1 MPTGYDFCGWASKN
15 DLLCSDGRTIRR
27 GAFASDDGKKVPMV
41 YQHQHTSID
50 NVLGHAI
57 LENRNE
63 GMYAYCYL
71 NESDTGKMAKE
82 LVRHGD
88 ICAMS
93 IYANKL
99 KQIGNDV
106 VHGEIKEVS
115 LVLAAANPGA
125 AIESVV
131 LEHSDGSTEEEAII
145 YSGEDTQYKIMSHAE
160 TMPVETS
167 TQTSS
172 DKTVNDVLNGMS
184 EAKKNVLYYML
195 AKVSET
201 DEEAEDD
208 DVIEDSDIRHADV
221 SGGRTIQDIFDTF
234 TSDEKKVAF
243 FLIGKAIEES
253 GSMAQSDIPN
263 IDDESE
269 ENDTMKH
276 NVFENNQIENDE
288 TVLSHAEIEEIF
300 RDAKQYGTLKNSALA
315 HGVENIA
322 HSNLVPVQT
331 YGVANIEYLFPDAK
345 TVTPTPE
352 LVKRNDDWVSKVM
365 RSVHRTP
372 FSRIKSTAA
381 NLTEDEARA
390 KGYIKGKLKKEEVF
404 SLLKRTTE
412 PTTIYKKQRLD
423 RDDVVDITDFDV
435 VAWIK
440 SEMRMMLNEEIAR
453 AILIGDGRL
462 TSSDDKI
469 PEDHIR
475 PVAFDS
481 ELYTVPIEVTV
492 AAEATDND
500 KAKAIIRSIIKGR
513 KEYKGSGNPV
523 MYTTEDILTDMLL
536 MEDKMGRI
544 IYDSVTKLATAL
556 RVSEIVTVPVMEG
569 LKDSEGNAVIAVI
582 VNLADYNVGAD
593 RGGEVNMFDD
603 FDIDFNAMKYLIET
617 RCSGALTKPYSAM
630 VVKTK
635 VNGTV

>member
-57 LENRNE
+57 LENRDE

-145 YSGEDTQYKIMSHAE
+145 YSGEDTQYKILSHAE
-160 TMPVETS
+160 TP

-172 DKTVNDVLNGMS
+172 DKTVNDILNGMS

-234 TSDEKKVAF
+234 TPDEKKVAF

-253 GSMAQSDIPN
+253 GSMEQSDIPN

-269 ENDTMKH
+269 ENETMKH
-276 NVFENNQIENDE
+276 NVFENNQVDNDE
-288 TVLSHAEIEEIF
+288 TVLSHAEIDEIF
-300 RDAKQYGTLKNSALA
+300 RDTKQYGTLKNSALA
-315 HGVENIA
+315 HGV
-322 HSNLVPVQT
+322 T
-331 YGVANIEYLFPDAK
+331 NIEYLFPDAK

-352 LVKRNDDWVSKVM
+352 LIKRNDDWVSKVM
-365 RSVHRTP
+365 GSVHRTP
-372 FSRIKSTAA
+372 FSRIKSSAA
-381 NLTEDEARA
+381 NLTEDDARA
-390 KGYIKGKLKKEEVF
+390 KGYMKGKLKKDEVF

-412 PTTIYKKQRLD
+412 PTTIYKKQKLD

-492 AAEATDND
+492 AAQATDDD

-523 MYTTEDILTDMLL
+523 MYTTEDTLTDMLL
-536 MEDKMGRI
+536 MEDKMGRVV
-544 IYDSVTKLATAL
+544 YDSVTKLATAL

-603 FDIDFNAMKYLIET
+603 FDIDYNAMKYLIET
-617 RCSGALTKPYSAM
+617 RCSGALTKPYSALA
-630 VVKTK
+630 VKLKTA
-635 VNGTV
+635 GA

>member
-57 LENRNE
+57 LENRDE

-145 YSGEDTQYKIMSHAE
+145 YSGEDTQYKILSHTE
-160 TMPVETS
+160 TP

-172 DKTVNDVLNGMS
+172 DKTVNDILNGMS

-234 TSDEKKVAF
+234 TPDEKKVAF

-253 GSMAQSDIPN
+253 GSMEQSDIPN

-269 ENDTMKH
+269 ENETMKH
-276 NVFENNQIENDE
+276 NVFENNQVDNDE
-288 TVLSHAEIEEIF
+288 TVLSHAEIDEIF
-300 RDAKQYGTLKNSALA
+300 RDTKQYGTLKNSALA
-315 HGVENIA
+315 HGV
-322 HSNLVPVQT
+322 T
-331 YGVANIEYLFPDAK
+331 NIEYLFPDAK

-352 LVKRNDDWVSKVM
+352 LIKRNDDWVSKVM
-365 RSVHRTP
+365 GSVHRTP

-381 NLTEDEARA
+381 NLTEDDARA
-390 KGYIKGKLKKEEVF
+390 KGYMKGKLKKDEVF

-412 PTTIYKKQRLD
+412 PTTIYKKQKLD

-492 AAEATDND
+492 AAQATDDD

-523 MYTTEDILTDMLL
+523 MYTTEDVLTDMLL
-536 MEDKMGRI
+536 MEDKMGRVV
-544 IYDSVTKLATAL
+544 YDSVTKLATAL

-569 LKDSEGNAVIAVI
+569 LKDSENNAVIAVI

-603 FDIDFNAMKYLIET
+603 FDIDYNAMKYLIET
-617 RCSGALTKPYSAM
+617 RCSGALTKPYSALA
-630 VVKTK
+630 VKLKTA
-635 VNGTV
+635 GA

>member
-27 GAFASDDGKKVPMV
+27 GAFAGDDGKKVPMV
-41 YQHQHTSID
+41 YQHQHTSIN

-57 LENRNE
+57 LENRDE
-63 GMYAYCYL
+63 GVYAYCYL
-71 NESDTGKMAKE
+71 NQNDNGKMAKE
-82 LVRHGD
+82 LIRHGD

-106 VHGEIKEVS
+106 IHGEIKEVS

-145 YSGEDTQYKIMSHAE
+145 YSGEDTQYEILSHAD
-160 TMPVETS
+160 TS

-172 DKTVNDVLNGMS
+172 DKTVNDILNGMS

-234 TSDEKKVAF
+234 TPDEKKVAF

-253 GSMAQSDIPN
+253 GSMEQSDIPN

-276 NVFENNQIENDE
+276 NVFENNLINNDE

-300 RDAKQYGTLKNSALA
+300 RDTKQYGTLKNSALA
-315 HGVENIA
+315 HGI
-322 HSNLVPVQT
+322 T
-331 YGVANIEYLFPDAK
+331 NIEYLFPDAK
-345 TVTPTPE
+345 TVTTTPE
-352 LVKRNDDWVSKVM
+352 LIKRNDDWVSKVM
-365 RSVHRTP
+365 GAVHHTP

-390 KGYIKGKLKKEEVF
+390 KGYMKGKLKKEEVF

-412 PTTIYKKQRLD
+412 PTTIYKKQKLD
-423 RDDVVDITDFDV
+423 RDDVIDITDFDV

-462 TSSDDKI
+462 ASSDDKI

-481 ELYTVPIEVTV
+481 ELYTVQIKISPKTGLTEDEQTK
-492 AAEATDND
+492 E
-500 KAKAIIRSIIKGR
+500 IIRNIIMGR
-513 KEYKGSGNPV
+513 VDYKGSGNPV
-523 MYTTEDILTDMLL
+523 MYTTEEVLTRMLL
-536 MEDKMGRI
+536 MEDKMGRVV
-544 IYDSVTKLATAL
+544 YDSVTKLATAL
-556 RVSEIVTVPVMEG
+556 RVSEIVTVPVMEN
-569 LKDSEGNAVIAVI
+569 LKDSENNSVIAVI

-593 RGGEVNMFDD
+593 RGGEINMFDD
-603 FDIDFNAMKYLIET
+603 FDIDYNAMKYLIET
-617 RCSGALTKPYSAM
+617 RCSGALTKPYSAL
-630 VVKTK
+630 VVKLMAA
-635 VNGTV
+635 GA

>member
-57 LENRNE
+57 LENRDE

-145 YSGEDTQYKIMSHAE
+145 YSGEDTQYKILSHAE
-160 TMPVETS
+160 SS

-172 DKTVNDVLNGMS
+172 DKTVNDILNNMS

-243 FLIGKAIEES
+243 FLIGQAIKES
-253 GSMAQSDIPN
+253 GSMEQSDIPN

-276 NVFENNQIENDE
+276 NVFENNQINNDE

-300 RDAKQYGTLKNSALA
+300 RDTKQYGTLKNSALA
-315 HGVENIA
+315 HGVT
-322 HSNLVPVQT
+322 S
-331 YGVANIEYLFPDAK
+331 IEYLFPDAT

-352 LVKRNDDWVSKVM
+352 LIKRNDDWVSKVM
-365 RSVHRTP
+365 GAVHRTP

-412 PTTIYKKQRLD
+412 PTTIYKKQKLD
-423 RDDVVDITDFDV
+423 RDDVIDITDFDV

-481 ELYTVPIEVTV
+481 ELYTVPVEVTV
-492 AAEATDND
+492 ATGATDDD

-523 MYTTEDILTDMLL
+523 MYTTEDTLTDMLL
-536 MEDKMGRI
+536 MEDKMGRVV
-544 IYDSVTKLATAL
+544 YDSVTKLATAL

-569 LKDSEGNAVIAVI
+569 LKDSQGNAVIAVI

-603 FDIDFNAMKYLIET
+603 FDIDYNAMKYLIET
-617 RCSGALTKPYSAM
+617 RCSGALTKPYSALA
-630 VVKTK
+630 VKLKTA
-635 VNGTV
+635 GA

>member
-57 LENRNE
+57 LENRDE

-145 YSGEDTQYKIMSHAE
+145 YSGEDTQYKILSHAE
-160 TMPVETS
+160 TP

-172 DKTVNDVLNGMS
+172 DKTVNDILNGMS

-243 FLIGKAIEES
+243 FLIGQAIKES
-253 GSMAQSDIPN
+253 GSMEQSDIPN

-276 NVFENNQIENDE
+276 NVFENNQVDNDE

-300 RDAKQYGTLKNSALA
+300 RDTKQYGTLKNSALA
-315 HGVENIA
+315 HGVENI
-322 HSNLVPVQT
+322 
-331 YGVANIEYLFPDAK
+331 EYLFPDAK

-352 LVKRNDDWVSKVM
+352 LIKRNDDWVSKVM
-365 RSVHRTP
+365 GAVHRTP

-412 PTTIYKKQRLD
+412 PTTIYKKQKLD
-423 RDDVVDITDFDV
+423 RDDVIDITDFDV

-481 ELYTVPIEVTV
+481 ELYTVPVEVTV
-492 AAEATDND
+492 ATGATDDD

-523 MYTTEDILTDMLL
+523 MYTTEDTLTDMLL
-536 MEDKMGRI
+536 MEDKMGRVV
-544 IYDSVTKLATAL
+544 YDSVTKLATAL

-569 LKDSEGNAVIAVI
+569 LKDSDDNAVIAVI

-603 FDIDFNAMKYLIET
+603 FDIDYNAMKYLIET
-617 RCSGALTKPYSAM
+617 RCSGALTKPYSALA
-630 VVKTK
+630 VKLKTSA
-635 VNGTV
+635 GA

>member
-57 LENRNE
+57 LENRDE

-145 YSGEDTQYKIMSHAE
+145 YSGEDTQYKILSHAE
-160 TMPVETS
+160 SS

-172 DKTVNDVLNGMS
+172 DKTVNDILNNMS

-243 FLIGKAIEES
+243 FLIGQAIKES
-253 GSMAQSDIPN
+253 GSMEQSDIPN

-276 NVFENNQIENDE
+276 NVFENNQINNDE

-300 RDAKQYGTLKNSALA
+300 RDTKQYGTLKNSALA
-315 HGVENIA
+315 HGI
-322 HSNLVPVQT
+322 T
-331 YGVANIEYLFPDAK
+331 NIEYLFPDAK

-352 LVKRNDDWVSKVM
+352 LIKRNDDWVSKVM
-365 RSVHRTP
+365 GSVHRTP

-381 NLTEDEARA
+381 NLTEEDARA
-390 KGYIKGKLKKEEVF
+390 KGYMKGNLKKDEVF

-412 PTTIYKKQRLD
+412 PTTIYKKQKLD

-481 ELYTVPIEVTV
+481 ALYTVPVEVTV
-492 AAEATDND
+492 ATGATDDD

-523 MYTTEDILTDMLL
+523 MYTTEDVLTDMLL
-536 MEDKMGRI
+536 MEDKMGRVV
-544 IYDSVTKLATAL
+544 YDSVTKLATAL

-569 LKDSEGNAVIAVI
+569 LKDAEGNAVIAVI

-603 FDIDFNAMKYLIET
+603 FDIDYNAMKYLIET
-617 RCSGALTKPYSAM
+617 RCSGALTKPYSALA
-630 VVKTK
+630 VKLKTA
-635 VNGTV
+635 GA

>member
-57 LENRNE
+57 LENRYE

-71 NESDTGKMAKE
+71 NENDTGKMAKE

-145 YSGEDTQYKIMSHAE
+145 YSGEDTQYKILSHTE
-160 TMPVETS
+160 SS

-172 DKTVNDVLNGMS
+172 DKTVNDILNNMS

-243 FLIGKAIEES
+243 YLIGKAIEES

-269 ENDTMKH
+269 ENETMKH
-276 NVFENNQIENDE
+276 NVFENNQVDNDE

-300 RDAKQYGTLKNSALA
+300 RDTKQYGTLKNSALA
-315 HGVENIA
+315 HGV
-322 HSNLVPVQT
+322 T
-331 YGVANIEYLFPDAK
+331 NIEYLFPDAK

-352 LVKRNDDWVSKVM
+352 LIKRNDDWVSKVM
-365 RSVHRTP
+365 GSVHRTP

-381 NLTEDEARA
+381 NLTEDDARA
-390 KGYIKGKLKKEEVF
+390 KGYMKGKLKKDEVF

-412 PTTIYKKQRLD
+412 PTTIYKKQKLD

-492 AAEATDND
+492 AAQATDDD

-523 MYTTEDILTDMLL
+523 MYTTEDVLTDMLL
-536 MEDKMGRI
+536 MEDKMGRVV
-544 IYDSVTKLATAL
+544 YDSVTKLATAL

-569 LKDSEGNAVIAVI
+569 LKDSENNAVIAVI

-603 FDIDFNAMKYLIET
+603 FDIDYNAMKYLIET
-617 RCSGALTKPYSAM
+617 RCSGALTKPYSALA
-630 VVKTK
+630 VKLKTA
-635 VNGTV
+635 GA

>member
-57 LENRNE
+57 LENRDE

-145 YSGEDTQYKIMSHAE
+145 YSGEDTQYKILSHAE
-160 TMPVETS
+160 SS

-172 DKTVNDVLNGMS
+172 DKTVNDILNNMS

-243 FLIGKAIEES
+243 FLIGQAIKES
-253 GSMAQSDIPN
+253 GSMEQSDIPN

-276 NVFENNQIENDE
+276 NVFENNQINNDE

-300 RDAKQYGTLKNSALA
+300 RDTKQYGTLKNSALA
-315 HGVENIA
+315 HGI
-322 HSNLVPVQT
+322 T
-331 YGVANIEYLFPDAK
+331 NIEYLFPDAK

-352 LVKRNDDWVSKVM
+352 LIKRNDDWVSKVM
-365 RSVHRTP
+365 GAVHRTP
-372 FSRIKSTAA
+372 FSRIKSNAA
-381 NLTEDEARA
+381 NLTEEDARA
-390 KGYIKGKLKKEEVF
+390 KGYMKGKLKKDEVF

-412 PTTIYKKQRLD
+412 PTTIYKKQKLD

-492 AAEATDND
+492 AAQATDDD

-523 MYTTEDILTDMLL
+523 MYTTEDVLTDMLL
-536 MEDKMGRI
+536 MEDKMGRVV
-544 IYDSVTKLATAL
+544 YDSVTKLATAL

-603 FDIDFNAMKYLIET
+603 FDIDYNAMKYLIET
-617 RCSGALTKPYSAM
+617 RCSGALTKPYSALA
-630 VVKTK
+630 VKLKTA
-635 VNGTV
+635 GA

>member
-1 MPTGYDFCGWASKN
+1 MSGLYLDELPVVEKEGYDFCGWASKN

-57 LENRNE
+57 LENRDE

-145 YSGEDTQYKIMSHAE
+145 YSGEDTQYKILSHAE
-160 TMPVETS
+160 SS

-172 DKTVNDVLNGMS
+172 DKTVNDILNNMS

-243 FLIGKAIEES
+243 FLIGQAIKES
-253 GSMAQSDIPN
+253 GSMEQSDIPN

-276 NVFENNQIENDE
+276 NVFENNQINNDE

-300 RDAKQYGTLKNSALA
+300 RDTKQYGTLKNSALA
-315 HGVENIA
+315 HGI
-322 HSNLVPVQT
+322 T
-331 YGVANIEYLFPDAK
+331 NIEYLFPDAK

-352 LVKRNDDWVSKVM
+352 LIKRNDDWVSKVM
-365 RSVHRTP
+365 GSVHRTP
-372 FSRIKSTAA
+372 FSRIKSSAA
-381 NLTEDEARA
+381 NLTEDDARA
-390 KGYIKGKLKKEEVF
+390 KGYMKGKLKKDEVF

-412 PTTIYKKQRLD
+412 PTTIYKKQKLD
-423 RDDVVDITDFDV
+423 RDDVIDITDFDV

-481 ELYTVPIEVTV
+481 ELYTVPVEVTV
-492 AAEATDND
+492 ATGATDDD

-523 MYTTEDILTDMLL
+523 MYTTEDTLTDMLL
-536 MEDKMGRI
+536 MEDKMGRVV
-544 IYDSVTKLATAL
+544 YDSVTKLATAL

-603 FDIDFNAMKYLIET
+603 FDIDYNAMKYLIET
-617 RCSGALTKPYSAM
+617 RCSGALTKPYSALA
-630 VVKTK
+630 VKLKTA
-635 VNGTV
+635 GA

>member
-145 YSGEDTQYKIMSHAE
+145 YSGEDTQYKILSHAE
-160 TMPVETS
+160 SS

-172 DKTVNDVLNGMS
+172 DKTVNDILNNMS

-243 FLIGKAIEES
+243 FLIGQAIKES
-253 GSMAQSDIPN
+253 GSMEQSDIPN

-276 NVFENNQIENDE
+276 NVFENNLINNDE

-300 RDAKQYGTLKNSALA
+300 RDTKQYGTLKNSALA
-315 HGVENIA
+315 HGI
-322 HSNLVPVQT
+322 T
-331 YGVANIEYLFPDAK
+331 DIEYLFPDAK

-352 LVKRNDDWVSKVM
+352 LIKRNDDWVSKVM
-365 RSVHRTP
+365 GAVHRTP

-390 KGYIKGKLKKEEVF
+390 KGYIKGTLKKEEVF

-412 PTTIYKKQRLD
+412 PTTIYKKQKLD

-481 ELYTVPIEVTV
+481 ALYTVPIEVTV
-492 AAEATDND
+492 AAQATDDD

-523 MYTTEDILTDMLL
+523 MYTTEDTLTDMLL
-536 MEDKMGRI
+536 MEDKMGRVV
-544 IYDSVTKLATAL
+544 YDSVTKLATAL

-603 FDIDFNAMKYLIET
+603 FDIDYNAMKYLIET
-617 RCSGALTKPYSAM
+617 RCSGALTKPYSALA
-630 VVKTK
+630 VKLKTA
-635 VNGTV
+635 GA

>member
-57 LENRNE
+57 LENRDE

-145 YSGEDTQYKIMSHAE
+145 YSGEDTQYKILSHAE
-160 TMPVETS
+160 SS
-167 TQTSS
+167 TQTSL
-172 DKTVNDVLNGMS
+172 DKTVNDILNNMS

-243 FLIGKAIEES
+243 FLIGQAIKES
-253 GSMAQSDIPN
+253 GSMEQSDIPN

-276 NVFENNQIENDE
+276 NVFENNQINNDE

-300 RDAKQYGTLKNSALA
+300 RDTKQYGTLKNSALA
-315 HGVENIA
+315 HGI
-322 HSNLVPVQT
+322 T
-331 YGVANIEYLFPDAK
+331 NIEYLFPDAT

-352 LVKRNDDWVSKVM
+352 LIKRNDDWVSKVM
-365 RSVHRTP
+365 GAVHRTP

-412 PTTIYKKQRLD
+412 PTTIYKKQKLD

-492 AAEATDND
+492 AAQATDDD

-523 MYTTEDILTDMLL
+523 MYTTEDTLTDMLL
-536 MEDKMGRI
+536 MEDKMGRVV
-544 IYDSVTKLATAL
+544 YDSVTKLATAL

-569 LKDSEGNAVIAVI
+569 LKDSENNAVIAVI

-603 FDIDFNAMKYLIET
+603 FDIDYNAMKYLIET
-617 RCSGALTKPYSAM
+617 RCSGALTKPYSALA
-630 VVKTK
+630 VKLKTA
-635 VNGTV
+635 GA

>member
-57 LENRNE
+57 LENRDE

-172 DKTVNDVLNGMS
+172 DKTVNDILNGMS

-300 RDAKQYGTLKNSALA
+300 RDTKQYGTLKNSALA
-315 HGVENIA
+315 HGV
-322 HSNLVPVQT
+322 T
-331 YGVANIEYLFPDAK
+331 NIEYLFPDAK

-352 LVKRNDDWVSKVM
+352 LIKRNDDWVSKVM
-365 RSVHRTP
+365 GSVHRTP

-381 NLTEDEARA
+381 NLTEDDARA
-390 KGYIKGKLKKEEVF
+390 KGYIKGKLKKDEVF

-412 PTTIYKKQRLD
+412 PTTIYKKQKLD

-475 PVAFDS
+475 PIAFDS
-481 ELYTVPIEVTV
+481 ELYTVPIEVTFDGNP
-492 AAEATDND
+492 TND
-500 KAKAIIRSIIKGR
+500 EKTKEIIRSIIKGR

-523 MYTTEDILTDMLL
+523 MYTTEDVLTNMLL
-536 MEDKMGRI
+536 MEDKMGRV
-544 IYDSVTKLATAL
+544 IYDSVDKLATAL

-569 LKDSEGNAVIAVI
+569 LKDSKGNDILAVI

-593 RGGEVNMFDD
+593 RGGEINMFDD
-603 FDIDFNAMKYLIET
+603 FDIDYNAMKYLIET
-617 RCSGALTKPYSAM
+617 RCSGALTKPYSAL
-630 VVKTK
+630 VVKVK
-635 VNGTV
+635 GLVSGGPS

>member
-27 GAFASDDGKKVPMV
+27 GAFAGDDGKKVPMV
-41 YQHQHTSID
+41 YQHQHTSIN

-57 LENRNE
+57 LENRDE
-63 GMYAYCYL
+63 GVYAYCYL
-71 NESDTGKMAKE
+71 NQNDNGKMAKE
-82 LVRHGD
+82 LIRHGD

-106 VHGEIKEVS
+106 IHGEIKEVS

-145 YSGEDTQYKIMSHAE
+145 YSGEDTQYEILSHAD
-160 TMPVETS
+160 TP
-167 TQTSS
+167 TQTST
-172 DKTVNDVLNGMS
+172 DKTVNDILNGMS

-201 DEEAEDD
+201 DEEAENDD
-208 DVIEDSDIRHADV
+208 TIEDSDIRHADV

-234 TSDEKKVAF
+234 TPDEKKVAF

-253 GSMAQSDIPN
+253 GSMEQSDIPN

-269 ENDTMKH
+269 ENETMKH
-276 NVFENNQIENDE
+276 NVFENNQVDNDE
-288 TVLSHAEIEEIF
+288 TVLSHAEIDEIF
-300 RDAKQYGTLKNSALA
+300 RDTKQYGTLKNSALA
-315 HGVENIA
+315 HGV
-322 HSNLVPVQT
+322 T
-331 YGVANIEYLFPDAK
+331 NIEYLFPDAK
-345 TVTPTPE
+345 TVTTTPE
-352 LVKRNDDWVSKVM
+352 LIKRNDDWVSKVM
-365 RSVHRTP
+365 GSVHRTP

-381 NLTEDEARA
+381 NLTEEDARA
-390 KGYIKGKLKKEEVF
+390 KGYMKGKLKKDEVF

-412 PTTIYKKQRLD
+412 PTTIYKKQKLD

-481 ELYTVPIEVTV
+481 ELYTVPVEVTLNADV
-492 AAEATDND
+492 TDDD

-523 MYTTEDILTDMLL
+523 MYTTEDVLTDMLL
-536 MEDKMGRI
+536 MEDKMGRVV
-544 IYDSVTKLATAL
+544 YDSVTKLATAL

-569 LKDSEGNAVIAVI
+569 LKDSENNAVIAVI
-582 VNLADYNVGAD
+582 VNLDDYNVGAD

-603 FDIDFNAMKYLIET
+603 FDIDYNAMKYLIET
-617 RCSGALTKPYSAM
+617 RCSGALTKPYSAL

-635 VNGTV
+635 VAPGNV

>member
-57 LENRNE
+57 LENRDE

-145 YSGEDTQYKIMSHAE
+145 YSGEDTQYKILSHAE
-160 TMPVETS
+160 SS

-172 DKTVNDVLNGMS
+172 DKTVNDILNNMS

-243 FLIGKAIEES
+243 YLIGKAIEES

-300 RDAKQYGTLKNSALA
+300 RDTKQYGTLKNSALA
-315 HGVENIA
+315 HGI
-322 HSNLVPVQT
+322 T
-331 YGVANIEYLFPDAK
+331 NIEYLFPDAK

-352 LVKRNDDWVSKVM
+352 LIKRNDDWVSKVM
-365 RSVHRTP
+365 GSVHRTP

-381 NLTEDEARA
+381 NLTEEDARA
-390 KGYIKGKLKKEEVF
+390 KGYMKGKLKKDEVF

-412 PTTIYKKQRLD
+412 PTTIYKKQKLD

-492 AAEATDND
+492 AAQATDDD

-523 MYTTEDILTDMLL
+523 MYTTEDVLTDMLL
-536 MEDKMGRI
+536 MEDKMGRVV
-544 IYDSVTKLATAL
+544 YDSVTKLATAL

-569 LKDSEGNAVIAVI
+569 LKDSENNAVIAVI

-603 FDIDFNAMKYLIET
+603 FDIDYNAMKYLIET
-617 RCSGALTKPYSAM
+617 RCSGALTKPYSALA
-630 VVKTK
+630 VKLKTA
-635 VNGTV
+635 GA

>member
-27 GAFASDDGKKVPMV
+27 GAFAGDDGKKVPMV
-41 YQHQHTSID
+41 YQHQHTSIN

-57 LENRNE
+57 LENRDE
-63 GMYAYCYL
+63 GVYAYCYL
-71 NESDTGKMAKE
+71 NQNDNGKMAKE
-82 LVRHGD
+82 LIRHGD

-106 VHGEIKEVS
+106 IHGEIKEVS

-145 YSGEDTQYKIMSHAE
+145 YSGEDTQYEILSHAD
-160 TMPVETS
+160 TS
-167 TQTSS
+167 TQTST
-172 DKTVNDVLNGMS
+172 DKTVNDILNGMS

-201 DEEAEDD
+201 DEEAENDD
-208 DVIEDSDIRHADV
+208 TIEDSDIRHADV

-234 TSDEKKVAF
+234 TPDEKKVAF

-253 GSMAQSDIPN
+253 GSMEQSDIPN

-269 ENDTMKH
+269 ENEIMKH
-276 NVFENNQIENDE
+276 NVFENNQVDNDE

-300 RDAKQYGTLKNSALA
+300 RDTKQYGTLKNSALA
-315 HGVENIA
+315 HGI
-322 HSNLVPVQT
+322 T
-331 YGVANIEYLFPDAK
+331 NIEYLFPDAQ
-345 TVTPTPE
+345 TVTTTPE
-352 LVKRNDDWVSKVM
+352 LIKRNDDWVSKVM
-365 RSVHRTP
+365 GAVHHTP

-390 KGYIKGKLKKEEVF
+390 KGYMKGKLKKEEVF

-412 PTTIYKKQRLD
+412 PTTIYKKQKLD
-423 RDDVVDITDFDV
+423 RDDVIDITDFDV

-481 ELYTVPIEVTV
+481 ELYTVPIKVTF
-492 AAEATDND
+492 AENMTDD
-500 KAKAIIRSIIKGR
+500 DMAKEIIRSIIRGR

-523 MYTTEDILTDMLL
+523 MYTTEDTLTNMLL
-536 MEDKMGRI
+536 MEDKMGRVV
-544 IYDSVTKLATAL
+544 YDSVTKLATAL

-569 LKDSEGNAVIAVI
+569 LKDSEDNTILAVI

-603 FDIDFNAMKYLIET
+603 FDIDYNAMKYLIET
-617 RCSGALTKPYSAM
+617 RCSGALTKPYSAL
-630 VVKTK
+630 VVKRMAA
-635 VNGTV
+635 GR

>member
-27 GAFASDDGKKVPMV
+27 GAFANDDGKKVPMV

-145 YSGEDTQYKIMSHAE
+145 YSGEDTQYKILSHAE
-160 TMPVETS
+160 SS

-172 DKTVNDVLNGMS
+172 DKTVNDILNNMS

-243 FLIGKAIEES
+243 FLIGQAIKES
-253 GSMAQSDIPN
+253 GSMEQSDIPN

-276 NVFENNQIENDE
+276 NVFENNQINNDE

-300 RDAKQYGTLKNSALA
+300 RDTKQYGTLKNSALA
-315 HGVENIA
+315 HGI
-322 HSNLVPVQT
+322 T
-331 YGVANIEYLFPDAK
+331 NIEYLFPDAT

-352 LVKRNDDWVSKVM
+352 LIKRNDDWVSKVM
-365 RSVHRTP
+365 GAVHRTP

-381 NLTEDEARA
+381 NLTEDDARA
-390 KGYIKGKLKKEEVF
+390 KGYIKGNLKKDEVF

-412 PTTIYKKQRLD
+412 PTTIYKKQKLD

-492 AAEATDND
+492 AAQATDDD

-523 MYTTEDILTDMLL
+523 MYTTEDVLTDMLL
-536 MEDKMGRI
+536 MEDKMGRVV
-544 IYDSVTKLATAL
+544 YDSVTKLATAL

-603 FDIDFNAMKYLIET
+603 FDIDYNAMKYLIET
-617 RCSGALTKPYSAM
+617 RCSGALTKPYSALA
-630 VVKTK
+630 VKLKTA
-635 VNGTV
+635 GA

>member
-1 MPTGYDFCGWASKN
+1 MPTGYDFCGWATKN

-57 LENRNE
+57 LENRDE

-145 YSGEDTQYKIMSHAE
+145 YSGEDTQYKILSHAE
-160 TMPVETS
+160 TP

-172 DKTVNDVLNGMS
+172 DKTVNDILNGMS

-201 DEEAEDD
+201 DEEAENDD
-208 DVIEDSDIRHADV
+208 TIEDSDIRHADV

-234 TSDEKKVAF
+234 TPDEKKVAF

-253 GSMAQSDIPN
+253 GSMEQSDIPN

-269 ENDTMKH
+269 ENETMKH
-276 NVFENNQIENDE
+276 NVFENNQVDNDE

-300 RDAKQYGTLKNSALA
+300 RDTKQYGTLKNSALA
-315 HGVENIA
+315 HGV
-322 HSNLVPVQT
+322 T
-331 YGVANIEYLFPDAK
+331 NIEYLFPDAK
-345 TVTPTPE
+345 TVTTTPE
-352 LVKRNDDWVSKVM
+352 LIKRNDDWVSKVM
-365 RSVHRTP
+365 GSVHRTP

-412 PTTIYKKQRLD
+412 PTTIYKKQKLD

-481 ELYTVPIEVTV
+481 ELYTVPINVTLPV
-492 AAEATDND
+492 GATEDD
-500 KAKAIIRSIIKGR
+500 TAKEIIRSIIKGR

-523 MYTTEDILTDMLL
+523 MYTTEDLLTDMLL
-536 MEDKMGRI
+536 MEDKMGRVV
-544 IYDSVTKLATAL
+544 YDSVTKLATAL

-569 LKDSEGNAVIAVI
+569 LKDSEGYAVVAVI

-603 FDIDFNAMKYLIET
+603 FDIDYNAMKYLIET

-630 VVKTK
+630 VVKMDGHGNDP
-635 VNGTV
+635 V

>member
-27 GAFASDDGKKVPMV
+27 GAFAGDDGKKVPMV
-41 YQHQHTSID
+41 YQHQHTSIN

-57 LENRNE
+57 LENRDE

-71 NESDTGKMAKE
+71 NQNDNGKTAKE
-82 LVRHGD
+82 LIRHGD

-106 VHGEIKEVS
+106 IHGEIKEVS

-145 YSGEDTQYKIMSHAE
+145 YSGEDTQYEILSHAD
-160 TMPVETS
+160 TS
-167 TQTSS
+167 TQTST
-172 DKTVNDVLNGMS
+172 DKTVNEILNGMS

-201 DEEAEDD
+201 DEEAENDD
-208 DVIEDSDIRHADV
+208 TIEDSDIRHADV

-234 TSDEKKVAF
+234 TPDEKKVAF

-253 GSMAQSDIPN
+253 GSMEQSDIPN

-269 ENDTMKH
+269 ENEIMKH
-276 NVFENNQIENDE
+276 NVFENNQVDNDE

-300 RDAKQYGTLKNSALA
+300 RDTKQYGTLKNSALA
-315 HGVENIA
+315 HGI
-322 HSNLVPVQT
+322 T
-331 YGVANIEYLFPDAK
+331 NIEYLFPDAK

-352 LVKRNDDWVSKVM
+352 LIKRNDDWVSKVM
-365 RSVHRTP
+365 GSVHRTP

-390 KGYIKGKLKKEEVF
+390 KGYITGKLKKEEVF

-412 PTTIYKKQRLD
+412 PTTIYKKQKLD
-423 RDDVVDITDFDV
+423 RDDVIDITDFDV

-462 TSSDDKI
+462 SSSDDKI

-481 ELYTVPIEVTV
+481 ELYTVPIKVTPP
-492 AAEATDND
+492 AGATEDD
-500 KAKAIIRSIIKGR
+500 TAKAIIRSIIMGR
-513 KEYKGSGNPV
+513 KKYKGSGNPV
-523 MYTTEDILTDMLL
+523 MYTTEDVLTLMLL
-536 MEDKMGRI
+536 MEDKMGRVV
-544 IYDSVTKLATAL
+544 YDSVTKLATAL

-569 LKDSEGNAVIAVI
+569 LKDSEGNGVLAVI

-593 RGGEVNMFDD
+593 RGGEINMFDD
-603 FDIDFNAMKYLIET
+603 FDIDYNAMKYLIET

-630 VVKTK
+630 VVKMG
-635 VNGTV
+635 VNGSGS

>member
-57 LENRNE
+57 LENRDE

-145 YSGEDTQYKIMSHAE
+145 YSGEDTQYKILSHAE
-160 TMPVETS
+160 SS

-172 DKTVNDVLNGMS
+172 DKTVNDILNNMS

-243 FLIGKAIEES
+243 FLIGQAIKES
-253 GSMAQSDIPN
+253 GSMEQSDIPN

-276 NVFENNQIENDE
+276 NVFENNQINNDE

-300 RDAKQYGTLKNSALA
+300 RDTKQYGTLKNSALA
-315 HGVENIA
+315 HGVE
-322 HSNLVPVQT
+322 S
-331 YGVANIEYLFPDAK
+331 IEYLFPDAK

-352 LVKRNDDWVSKVM
+352 LIKRNDDWVSKVM
-365 RSVHRTP
+365 GAVHRTP

-412 PTTIYKKQRLD
+412 PTTIYKKQKLD
-423 RDDVVDITDFDV
+423 RDDVIDITDFDV

-462 TSSDDKI
+462 ISSDDKI

-481 ELYTVPIEVTV
+481 ELYTVPVEVTV
-492 AAEATDND
+492 ATGATDDD

-523 MYTTEDILTDMLL
+523 MYTTEDTLTDMLL
-536 MEDKMGRI
+536 MEDKMGRVV
-544 IYDSVTKLATAL
+544 YDSVTKLATAL

-603 FDIDFNAMKYLIET
+603 FDIDYNAMKYLIET
-617 RCSGALTKPYSAM
+617 RCSGALTKPYSALA
-630 VVKTK
+630 VKLKTA
-635 VNGTV
+635 GA

>member
-27 GAFASDDGKKVPMV
+27 GAFANDDGKKVPMV

-57 LENRNE
+57 LENRDE

-145 YSGEDTQYKIMSHAE
+145 YSGEDTQYKILSHAE
-160 TMPVETS
+160 SS

-172 DKTVNDVLNGMS
+172 DKTVNDILNGMS

-243 FLIGKAIEES
+243 FLIGQAIKDS
-253 GSMAQSDIPN
+253 GSMEQSDIPN

-269 ENDTMKH
+269 ENETMKH
-276 NVFENNQIENDE
+276 NVFENNQVDNDE

-315 HGVENIA
+315 HGI
-322 HSNLVPVQT
+322 T
-331 YGVANIEYLFPDAK
+331 NIEYLFPDAK

-352 LVKRNDDWVSKVM
+352 LIKRNDDWVSKVM
-365 RSVHRTP
+365 GAVHRTP

-381 NLTEDEARA
+381 NLTEEDARA
-390 KGYIKGKLKKEEVF
+390 KGYMKGKLKKDEVF

-412 PTTIYKKQRLD
+412 PTTIYKKQKLD

-492 AAEATDND
+492 AAQATDDD

-523 MYTTEDILTDMLL
+523 MYTTEDVLTDMLL
-536 MEDKMGRI
+536 MEDKMGRVV
-544 IYDSVTKLATAL
+544 YDSVTKLATAL

-569 LKDSEGNAVIAVI
+569 LKDSENNAVIAVI

-603 FDIDFNAMKYLIET
+603 FDIDYNAMKYLIET
-617 RCSGALTKPYSAM
+617 RCSGALTKPYSALA
-630 VVKTK
+630 VKLKTA
-635 VNGTV
+635 GA

>member
-57 LENRNE
+57 LENRDE

-160 TMPVETS
+160 TP

-172 DKTVNDVLNGMS
+172 DKTVNDILNGMS

-300 RDAKQYGTLKNSALA
+300 RDTKQYGTLKNSALA
-315 HGVENIA
+315 HGI
-322 HSNLVPVQT
+322 T
-331 YGVANIEYLFPDAK
+331 NIEYLFPDAK

-352 LVKRNDDWVSKVM
+352 LIKRNDDWVSKVM
-365 RSVHRTP
+365 GSVHRTP
-372 FSRIKSTAA
+372 FSRIKSSAA
-381 NLTEDEARA
+381 NLTEDDARA
-390 KGYIKGKLKKEEVF
+390 KGYMKGKLKKDEVF

-412 PTTIYKKQRLD
+412 PTTIYKKQKLD

-492 AAEATDND
+492 AAQATDDD

-523 MYTTEDILTDMLL
+523 MYTTEDVLTDMLL
-536 MEDKMGRI
+536 MEDKMGRVV
-544 IYDSVTKLATAL
+544 YDSVTKLATAL

-569 LKDSEGNAVIAVI
+569 LKDSENNAVIAVI

-603 FDIDFNAMKYLIET
+603 FDIDYNAMKYLIET
-617 RCSGALTKPYSAM
+617 RCSGALTKPYSALA
-630 VVKTK
+630 VKLKTA
-635 VNGTV
+635 GA

>member
-57 LENRNE
+57 LENRDE

-145 YSGEDTQYKIMSHAE
+145 YSGEDTQYKILSHAE
-160 TMPVETS
+160 SS

-172 DKTVNDVLNGMS
+172 DKTVNDILNNMS

-243 FLIGKAIEES
+243 FLIGQAIKES
-253 GSMAQSDIPN
+253 GSMEQSDIPN

-276 NVFENNQIENDE
+276 NVFENNQINNDE

-300 RDAKQYGTLKNSALA
+300 RDTKQYGTLKNSALA
-315 HGVENIA
+315 HGITNV
-322 HSNLVPVQT
+322 
-331 YGVANIEYLFPDAK
+331 EYLFPDAT

-352 LVKRNDDWVSKVM
+352 LIKRNDDWVSKVM
-365 RSVHRTP
+365 GAVHRTP

-412 PTTIYKKQRLD
+412 PTTIYKKQKLD

-481 ELYTVPIEVTV
+481 ELYTVPVEVTV
-492 AAEATDND
+492 AAQATDDD

-523 MYTTEDILTDMLL
+523 MYTTEDTLTDMLL
-536 MEDKMGRI
+536 MEDKMGRVV
-544 IYDSVTKLATAL
+544 YDSVTKLATAL

-603 FDIDFNAMKYLIET
+603 FDIDYNAMKYLIET
-617 RCSGALTKPYSAM
+617 RCSGALTKPYSALA
-630 VVKTK
+630 VKLKTA
-635 VNGTV
+635 GA

>member
-57 LENRNE
+57 LENRDE

-145 YSGEDTQYKIMSHAE
+145 YSGEDTQYKILSHAE
-160 TMPVETS
+160 SS

-172 DKTVNDVLNGMS
+172 DKTVNDILNNMS

-243 FLIGKAIEES
+243 FLIGQAIKES
-253 GSMAQSDIPN
+253 GSMEQSDIPN

-276 NVFENNQIENDE
+276 NVFENNQINNDE

-300 RDAKQYGTLKNSALA
+300 RDTKQYGTLKNSALA
-315 HGVENIA
+315 HGI
-322 HSNLVPVQT
+322 T
-331 YGVANIEYLFPDAK
+331 NIEYLFPDAK

-352 LVKRNDDWVSKVM
+352 LIKRNDDWVSKVM
-365 RSVHRTP
+365 GAVHRTP

-381 NLTEDEARA
+381 NLTEEDARA
-390 KGYIKGKLKKEEVF
+390 KGYMKGKLKKDEVF

-412 PTTIYKKQRLD
+412 PTTIYKKQKLD

-492 AAEATDND
+492 AAQATDDD

-523 MYTTEDILTDMLL
+523 MYTTEDTLTDMLL
-536 MEDKMGRI
+536 MEDKMGRVV
-544 IYDSVTKLATAL
+544 YDSVTKLATAL

-569 LKDSEGNAVIAVI
+569 LKDSQGNAVIAVI

-603 FDIDFNAMKYLIET
+603 FDIDYNAMKYLIET
-617 RCSGALTKPYSAM
+617 RCSGALTKPYSALA
-630 VVKTK
+630 VKLKTA
-635 VNGTV
+635 GA

>member
-57 LENRNE
+57 LENRDE

-160 TMPVETS
+160 TP

-172 DKTVNDVLNGMS
+172 DKTVNDILNGMS

-243 FLIGKAIEES
+243 FLIGQAIKES
-253 GSMAQSDIPN
+253 GSMEQSDIPN

-276 NVFENNQIENDE
+276 NVFENNQINNDE

-300 RDAKQYGTLKNSALA
+300 RDTKQYGTLKNSALA
-315 HGVENIA
+315 HGI
-322 HSNLVPVQT
+322 T
-331 YGVANIEYLFPDAK
+331 NIEYLFPDAK

-352 LVKRNDDWVSKVM
+352 LIKRNDDWVSKVM
-365 RSVHRTP
+365 GSVHRTP

-381 NLTEDEARA
+381 NLTEEDARA
-390 KGYIKGKLKKEEVF
+390 KGYMKGKLKKDEVF

-412 PTTIYKKQRLD
+412 PTTIYKKQKLD

-492 AAEATDND
+492 AAQATDDD

-523 MYTTEDILTDMLL
+523 MYTTEDVLTDMLL
-536 MEDKMGRI
+536 MEDKMGRVV
-544 IYDSVTKLATAL
+544 YDSVTKLATAL

-569 LKDSEGNAVIAVI
+569 LKDSENNAVIAVI

-603 FDIDFNAMKYLIET
+603 FDIDYNAMKYLIET
-617 RCSGALTKPYSAM
+617 RCSGALTKPYSALA
-630 VVKTK
+630 VKLKTA
-635 VNGTV
+635 GA

>member
-57 LENRNE
+57 LENRDE

-145 YSGEDTQYKIMSHAE
+145 YSGEDTQYKILSHAE
-160 TMPVETS
+160 SS

-172 DKTVNDVLNGMS
+172 DKTVNDILNNMS

-243 FLIGKAIEES
+243 FLIGQAIKES
-253 GSMAQSDIPN
+253 GSMEQSDIPN

-276 NVFENNQIENDE
+276 NVFENNQINNDE

-300 RDAKQYGTLKNSALA
+300 RDTKQYGTLKNSALA
-315 HGVENIA
+315 HGVE
-322 HSNLVPVQT
+322 S
-331 YGVANIEYLFPDAK
+331 IEYLFPDAK

-352 LVKRNDDWVSKVM
+352 LIKRNDDWVSKVM
-365 RSVHRTP
+365 GAVHRTP

-412 PTTIYKKQRLD
+412 PTTIYKKQKLD
-423 RDDVVDITDFDV
+423 RDDVIDITDFDV

-481 ELYTVPIEVTV
+481 ELYTVPVEVTV
-492 AAEATDND
+492 AAQATDDD

-523 MYTTEDILTDMLL
+523 MYTTEDTLTDMLL
-536 MEDKMGRI
+536 MEDKMGRVV
-544 IYDSVTKLATAL
+544 YDSVTKLATAL

-603 FDIDFNAMKYLIET
+603 FDIDYNAMKYLIET
-617 RCSGALTKPYSAM
+617 RCSGALTKPYSALA
-630 VVKTK
+630 VKLKTA
-635 VNGTV
+635 GA

>member
-57 LENRNE
+57 LENRDE

-71 NESDTGKMAKE
+71 NENDTGKMAKE

-145 YSGEDTQYKIMSHAE
+145 YSGEDTQYKIVSHAE

-167 TQTSS
+167 TQTST
-172 DKTVNDVLNGMS
+172 DKTVNDILNGMS

-201 DEEAEDD
+201 DEEAENDD
-208 DVIEDSDIRHADV
+208 TIEDSDIRHADV

-243 FLIGKAIEES
+243 FLIGQAIKES
-253 GSMAQSDIPN
+253 GSMEQSDIPN

-300 RDAKQYGTLKNSALA
+300 RDTKQYGTLKNSALA
-315 HGVENIA
+315 HGV
-322 HSNLVPVQT
+322 T
-331 YGVANIEYLFPDAK
+331 NIEYLFPDAK

-352 LVKRNDDWVSKVM
+352 LIKRNDDWVSKVM
-365 RSVHRTP
+365 GAVHRTP

-381 NLTEDEARA
+381 NLTEEDARA
-390 KGYIKGKLKKEEVF
+390 KGYMKGKLKKDEVF

-412 PTTIYKKQRLD
+412 PTTIYKKQKLD

-492 AAEATDND
+492 AAQATDDD

-523 MYTTEDILTDMLL
+523 MYTTEDVLTDMLL
-536 MEDKMGRI
+536 MEDKMGRVV
-544 IYDSVTKLATAL
+544 YDSVTKLATAL

-569 LKDSEGNAVIAVI
+569 LKDSENNAVIAVI

-603 FDIDFNAMKYLIET
+603 FDIDYNAMKYLIET
-617 RCSGALTKPYSAM
+617 RCSGALTKPYSALA
-630 VVKTK
+630 VKLKTA
-635 VNGTV
+635 GA

>member
-15 DLLCSDGRTIRR
+15 DILCSDGRTIRR

-57 LENRNE
+57 LENRDE

-145 YSGEDTQYKIMSHAE
+145 YSGEDTQYKILSHAE
-160 TMPVETS
+160 TPA
-167 TQTSS
+167 QTSS
-172 DKTVNDVLNGMS
+172 DKTVNDILNGMS

-253 GSMAQSDIPN
+253 GSMEQSDIPN

-276 NVFENNQIENDE
+276 NVFENNQVDNDE

-300 RDAKQYGTLKNSALA
+300 RDTKQYGTLKNSALA
-315 HGVENIA
+315 HGI
-322 HSNLVPVQT
+322 T
-331 YGVANIEYLFPDAK
+331 NIEYLFPDAK

-352 LVKRNDDWVSKVM
+352 LIKRNDDWVSKVM
-365 RSVHRTP
+365 GAVHRTP

-412 PTTIYKKQRLD
+412 PTTIYKKQKLD

-481 ELYTVPIEVTV
+481 ELYTVPVEVTV
-492 AAEATDND
+492 ATGATDDD

-523 MYTTEDILTDMLL
+523 MYTTEDTLTDMLL
-536 MEDKMGRI
+536 MEDKMGRVV
-544 IYDSVTKLATAL
+544 YDSVTKLATAL

-603 FDIDFNAMKYLIET
+603 FDIDYNAMKYLIET
-617 RCSGALTKPYSAM
+617 RCSGALTKPYSALA
-630 VVKTK
+630 VKLKTA
-635 VNGTV
+635 GA

>member
-57 LENRNE
+57 LENRDE

-145 YSGEDTQYKIMSHAE
+145 YSGEDTQYKILSHAE
-160 TMPVETS
+160 SS

-172 DKTVNDVLNGMS
+172 DKTVNDILNNMS

-243 FLIGKAIEES
+243 FLIGQAIKAS
-253 GSMAQSDIPN
+253 GSMEQSDIPN

-276 NVFENNQIENDE
+276 NVFENNQINNDE

-300 RDAKQYGTLKNSALA
+300 RDTKQYGTLKNSALA
-315 HGVENIA
+315 HGV
-322 HSNLVPVQT
+322 T
-331 YGVANIEYLFPDAK
+331 NIEYLFPDAT

-352 LVKRNDDWVSKVM
+352 LIKRNDDWVSKVM
-365 RSVHRTP
+365 GAVHRTP

-412 PTTIYKKQRLD
+412 PTTIYKKQKLD
-423 RDDVVDITDFDV
+423 RDDVIDITDFDV

-492 AAEATDND
+492 AAQATDDD

-523 MYTTEDILTDMLL
+523 MYTTEDTLTDMLL
-536 MEDKMGRI
+536 MEDKMGRVV
-544 IYDSVTKLATAL
+544 YDSVTKLATAL

-569 LKDSEGNAVIAVI
+569 LKDSAGNAVIAVI

-603 FDIDFNAMKYLIET
+603 FDIDYNAMKYLIET
-617 RCSGALTKPYSAM
+617 RCSGALTKPYSALA
-630 VVKTK
+630 VKLKTA
-635 VNGTV
+635 GA

>member
-27 GAFASDDGKKVPMV
+27 GAFAGDDGKKVPMV
-41 YQHQHTSID
+41 YQHQHTSIN

-57 LENRNE
+57 LENRDE
-63 GMYAYCYL
+63 GVYAYCYL
-71 NESDTGKMAKE
+71 NQNDNGKMAKE
-82 LVRHGD
+82 LIRHGD

-106 VHGEIKEVS
+106 IHGEIKEVS

-145 YSGEDTQYKIMSHAE
+145 YSGEDTQYEILSHAD
-160 TMPVETS
+160 TP
-167 TQTSS
+167 TQTST
-172 DKTVNDVLNGMS
+172 DKTVNEILNGMS

-208 DVIEDSDIRHADV
+208 DTIEDSDIRHADV

-234 TSDEKKVAF
+234 TPDEKKVAF

-253 GSMAQSDIPN
+253 GSMEQSDIPN

-269 ENDTMKH
+269 ENETMKH
-276 NVFENNQIENDE
+276 NVFENNQVDNDE

-300 RDAKQYGTLKNSALA
+300 RDTKQYGTLKNSALA
-315 HGVENIA
+315 HGI
-322 HSNLVPVQT
+322 T
-331 YGVANIEYLFPDAK
+331 NIEYLFPDAK

-352 LVKRNDDWVSKVM
+352 LIKRNDDWVSKVM
-365 RSVHRTP
+365 GSVHRTP

-412 PTTIYKKQRLD
+412 PTTIYKKQKLD
-423 RDDVVDITDFDV
+423 RDDVIDITDFDV

-481 ELYTVPIEVTV
+481 ELYTVPVEVTV
-492 AAEATDND
+492 AAQATDDD

-523 MYTTEDILTDMLL
+523 MYTTEDTLTDMLL
-536 MEDKMGRI
+536 MEDKMGRVV
-544 IYDSVTKLATAL
+544 YDSVTKLATAL

-603 FDIDFNAMKYLIET
+603 FDIDYNAMKYLIET
-617 RCSGALTKPYSAM
+617 RCSGALTKPYSALA
-630 VVKTK
+630 VKLKTA
-635 VNGTV
+635 GA

>member
-41 YQHQHTSID
+41 YQHQHTSIN

-57 LENRNE
+57 LENRDE

-145 YSGEDTQYKIMSHAE
+145 YSGEDTQYKILSHAE
-160 TMPVETS
+160 SS

-172 DKTVNDVLNGMS
+172 DKTVNDILNNMS

-234 TSDEKKVAF
+234 TPDEKKVAF

-253 GSMAQSDIPN
+253 GSMEQSDIPN

-269 ENDTMKH
+269 ENETMKH
-276 NVFENNQIENDE
+276 NVFENIQVDNDE

-300 RDAKQYGTLKNSALA
+300 RDTKQYGTLKNSALA
-315 HGVENIA
+315 HGV
-322 HSNLVPVQT
+322 T
-331 YGVANIEYLFPDAK
+331 NIEYLFPDAK

-352 LVKRNDDWVSKVM
+352 LIKRNDDWVSKVM
-365 RSVHRTP
+365 GAVHRTP

-412 PTTIYKKQRLD
+412 PTTIYKKQKLD
-423 RDDVVDITDFDV
+423 RDDVIDITDFDV

-481 ELYTVPIEVTV
+481 ELYTVPVEVTV
-492 AAEATDND
+492 ATGATDDD

-523 MYTTEDILTDMLL
+523 MYTTEDTLTDMLL
-536 MEDKMGRI
+536 MEDKMGRVV
-544 IYDSVTKLATAL
+544 YDSVTKLATAL

-603 FDIDFNAMKYLIET
+603 FDIDYNAMKYLIET
-617 RCSGALTKPYSAM
+617 RCSGALTKPYSALA
-630 VVKTK
+630 VKLKTA
-635 VNGTV
+635 GA

>member
-41 YQHQHTSID
+41 YQHQHTSIN

-57 LENRNE
+57 LENRDE

-145 YSGEDTQYKIMSHAE
+145 YSGEDTQYEILSHAD
-160 TMPVETS
+160 TS
-167 TQTSS
+167 TQTST
-172 DKTVNDVLNGMS
+172 DKTVNDILNGMS

-201 DEEAEDD
+201 DEEAENDD
-208 DVIEDSDIRHADV
+208 TIEDSDIRHADV

-234 TSDEKKVAF
+234 TPDEKKVAF
-243 FLIGKAIEES
+243 FLIGKAIDES
-253 GSMAQSDIPN
+253 GSLEQSDIPN

-269 ENDTMKH
+269 ENETMKH
-276 NVFENNQIENDE
+276 NVFENNQVNNDE

-300 RDAKQYGTLKNSALA
+300 RDTKQYGTLKNSALA
-315 HGVENIA
+315 HGV
-322 HSNLVPVQT
+322 T
-331 YGVANIEYLFPDAK
+331 NIEYLFPDAK

-352 LVKRNDDWVSKVM
+352 LIKRNDDWVSKVM
-365 RSVHRTP
+365 GSVHRTP

-381 NLTEDEARA
+381 NLTEDDARA
-390 KGYIKGKLKKEEVF
+390 KGYMKGKLKKDEVF

-412 PTTIYKKQRLD
+412 PTTIYKKQKLD

-492 AAEATDND
+492 AAQATDDD

-523 MYTTEDILTDMLL
+523 MYTTEDVLTDMLL
-536 MEDKMGRI
+536 MEDKMGRVV
-544 IYDSVTKLATAL
+544 YDSVTKLATAL

-569 LKDSEGNAVIAVI
+569 LKDAEGNAVIAVI

-603 FDIDFNAMKYLIET
+603 FDIDYNAMKYLIET
-617 RCSGALTKPYSAM
+617 RCSGALTKPYSALA
-630 VVKTK
+630 VKLKTA
-635 VNGTV
+635 GA

>member
-1 MPTGYDFCGWASKN
+1 MVVNENDYDFSGWATKN
-15 DLLCSDGRTIRR
+15 NIRCSDGRTIKPD
-27 GAFASDDGKKVPMV
+27 AFAEQNGSTVPLV
-41 YQHQHTSID
+41 WNHNHVDAD

-57 LENRNE
+57 LENRDE

-145 YSGEDTQYKIMSHAE
+145 YSGEDTQYKILSHAE
-160 TMPVETS
+160 SS

-172 DKTVNDVLNGMS
+172 DKTVNDILNNMS

-243 FLIGKAIEES
+243 YLIGKAIEES

-269 ENDTMKH
+269 ENETMKH
-276 NVFENNQIENDE
+276 NVFENNQVDNDE

-300 RDAKQYGTLKNSALA
+300 RDTKQYGTLKNSALA
-315 HGVENIA
+315 HGV
-322 HSNLVPVQT
+322 T
-331 YGVANIEYLFPDAK
+331 NIEYLFPDAT

-352 LVKRNDDWVSKVM
+352 LIKRNDDWVSKVM
-365 RSVHRTP
+365 GAVHRTP

-381 NLTEDEARA
+381 NLTEDDARA
-390 KGYIKGKLKKEEVF
+390 KGYMKGKLKKDEVF

-412 PTTIYKKQRLD
+412 PTTIYKKQKLD

-492 AAEATDND
+492 AAQATDDD

-523 MYTTEDILTDMLL
+523 MYTTEDVLTDMLL
-536 MEDKMGRI
+536 MEDKMGRVV
-544 IYDSVTKLATAL
+544 YDSVTKLATAL

-603 FDIDFNAMKYLIET
+603 FDIDYNAMKYLIET
-617 RCSGALTKPYSAM
+617 RCSGALTKPYSALA
-630 VVKTK
+630 VKLKTA
-635 VNGTV
+635 GA

>member
-57 LENRNE
+57 LENRDE

-145 YSGEDTQYKIMSHAE
+145 YSGEDTQYKILSHAE
-160 TMPVETS
+160 TPA
-167 TQTSS
+167 QTSS
-172 DKTVNDVLNGMS
+172 DKTVNDILNGMS

-243 FLIGKAIEES
+243 FLIGQAIKES
-253 GSMAQSDIPN
+253 GSMEQSDIPN

-276 NVFENNQIENDE
+276 NVFENNQINNDE

-300 RDAKQYGTLKNSALA
+300 RDTKQYGTLKNSALA
-315 HGVENIA
+315 HGI
-322 HSNLVPVQT
+322 T
-331 YGVANIEYLFPDAK
+331 NIEYLFPDAK

-352 LVKRNDDWVSKVM
+352 LIKRNDDWVSKVM
-365 RSVHRTP
+365 GSVHRTP

-381 NLTEDEARA
+381 NLTEEDARA
-390 KGYIKGKLKKEEVF
+390 KGYMKGKLKKDEVF

-412 PTTIYKKQRLD
+412 PTTIYKKQKLD

-492 AAEATDND
+492 AAQATDDD

-523 MYTTEDILTDMLL
+523 MYTTEDVLTDMLL
-536 MEDKMGRI
+536 MEDKMGRVV
-544 IYDSVTKLATAL
+544 YDSVTKLATAL

-569 LKDSEGNAVIAVI
+569 LKDSENNAVIAVI

-603 FDIDFNAMKYLIET
+603 FDIDYNAMKYLIET
-617 RCSGALTKPYSAM
+617 RCSGALTKPYSALA
-630 VVKTK
+630 VKLKTA
-635 VNGTV
+635 GA

>member
-27 GAFASDDGKKVPMV
+27 GAFAGDDGKKVPMV
-41 YQHQHTSID
+41 YQHQHTSIN

-57 LENRNE
+57 LENRDE
-63 GMYAYCYL
+63 GVYAYCYL
-71 NESDTGKMAKE
+71 NQNDNGKMAKE
-82 LVRHGD
+82 LIRHGD

-106 VHGEIKEVS
+106 IHGEIKEVS

-145 YSGEDTQYKIMSHAE
+145 YSGEDTQYEILSHAD
-160 TMPVETS
+160 TS
-167 TQTSS
+167 TQTST
-172 DKTVNDVLNGMS
+172 DKTVNEILNGMS

-201 DEEAEDD
+201 DEEAENDD
-208 DVIEDSDIRHADV
+208 TIEDSDIRHADV

-234 TSDEKKVAF
+234 TPDEKKVAF

-253 GSMAQSDIPN
+253 GSMEQSDIPN

-269 ENDTMKH
+269 ENETMKH
-276 NVFENNQIENDE
+276 NVFENNQVDNDE

-300 RDAKQYGTLKNSALA
+300 RDAKQYGTLKHSVEA
-315 HGVENIA
+315 HGVESIA
-322 HSNLVPVQT
+322 YVAQNPMT
-331 YGVANIEYLFPDAK
+331 YGVDNIEYLFPDAK

-352 LVKRNDDWVSKVM
+352 FIKRNDDWVSKVM
-365 RSVHRTP
+365 GSVHRTP

-381 NLTEDEARA
+381 NLNEDEARA

-412 PTTIYKKQRLD
+412 PTTIYKKQKLD
-423 RDDVVDITDFDV
+423 RDDVIDITDFDV

-481 ELYTVPIEVTV
+481 ELYTVPIEV
-492 AAEATDND
+492 AFNDGDTDDD

-523 MYTTEDILTDMLL
+523 MYTTEDTLTDMLL
-536 MEDKMGRI
+536 MEDKMGRVV
-544 IYDSVTKLATAL
+544 YDSVTKLATAL
-556 RVSEIVTVPVMEG
+556 RVREIVTVPVMEG

-603 FDIDFNAMKYLIET
+603 FDIDYNAMKYLIET
-617 RCSGALTKPYSAM
+617 RCSGALTKPYSALA
-630 VVKTK
+630 VKLKTA
-635 VNGTV
+635 GA

>member
-57 LENRNE
+57 LENRDE

-145 YSGEDTQYKIMSHAE
+145 YSGEDTQYKILSHAE
-160 TMPVETS
+160 TP

-172 DKTVNDVLNGMS
+172 DKTVNDILNGMS
-184 EAKKNVLYYML
+184 EVKKKVLYYML

-201 DEEAEDD
+201 DKEAENDD
-208 DVIEDSDIRHADV
+208 AIEDSDIRHADV

-234 TSDEKKVAF
+234 TPDEKKVAF

-253 GSMAQSDIPN
+253 GSMEQSDIPN

-269 ENDTMKH
+269 ENETMKH
-276 NVFENNQIENDE
+276 NVFENNQVDNDE

-300 RDAKQYGTLKNSALA
+300 RDTKQYGTLKNSALA
-315 HGVENIA
+315 HGI
-322 HSNLVPVQT
+322 T
-331 YGVANIEYLFPDAK
+331 NIEYLFPDAK

-352 LVKRNDDWVSKVM
+352 LIKRNDDWVSKVM
-365 RSVHRTP
+365 GSVHRTP

-412 PTTIYKKQRLD
+412 PTTIYKKQKLD
-423 RDDVVDITDFDV
+423 RDDVIDITDFDV

-481 ELYTVPIEVTV
+481 ELYTVPVEVTV
-492 AAEATDND
+492 ATGATDDD

-523 MYTTEDILTDMLL
+523 MYTTEDTLTDMLL
-536 MEDKMGRI
+536 MEDKMGRVV
-544 IYDSVTKLATAL
+544 YDSVTKLATAL

-603 FDIDFNAMKYLIET
+603 FDIDYNAMKYLIET
-617 RCSGALTKPYSAM
+617 RCSGALTKPYSALA
-630 VVKTK
+630 VKLKTA
-635 VNGTV
+635 GA

>member
-57 LENRNE
+57 LENRDE

-145 YSGEDTQYKIMSHAE
+145 YSGEDTQYKILSHAE
-160 TMPVETS
+160 SS

-172 DKTVNDVLNGMS
+172 DKTVNDILNNMS

-243 FLIGKAIEES
+243 FLIGQAIKES
-253 GSMAQSDIPN
+253 GSMEQSDIPN

-269 ENDTMKH
+269 ENETMKH
-276 NVFENNQIENDE
+276 NVFENNQVDNDE

-300 RDAKQYGTLKNSALA
+300 RDTKQYGTLKNSALA
-315 HGVENIA
+315 HGI
-322 HSNLVPVQT
+322 T
-331 YGVANIEYLFPDAK
+331 NIEYLFPDAK

-352 LVKRNDDWVSKVM
+352 LIKRNDDWVSKVM
-365 RSVHRTP
+365 GAVHRTP

-381 NLTEDEARA
+381 NLTEDDARA
-390 KGYIKGKLKKEEVF
+390 KGYMKGKLKKDEVF

-412 PTTIYKKQRLD
+412 PTTIYKKQKLD

-492 AAEATDND
+492 AAQATDDD

-523 MYTTEDILTDMLL
+523 MYTTEDVLTDMLL
-536 MEDKMGRI
+536 MEDKMGRVV
-544 IYDSVTKLATAL
+544 YDSVTKLATAL

-569 LKDSEGNAVIAVI
+569 LKDSENNAVIAVI

-603 FDIDFNAMKYLIET
+603 FDIDYNAMKYLIET
-617 RCSGALTKPYSAM
+617 RCSGALTKPYSALA
-630 VVKTK
+630 VKLKTA
-635 VNGTV
+635 GA

>member
-27 GAFASDDGKKVPMV
+27 GAFAGDDGKKVPIV
-41 YQHQHTSID
+41 YQHQHTNIN

-57 LENRNE
+57 LENRDE

-71 NESDTGKMAKE
+71 NQNDNGKMAKE
-82 LVRHGD
+82 LIRHGD

-106 VHGEIKEVS
+106 IHGEIKEVS
-115 LVLAAANPGA
+115 LVHAAANPGA

-145 YSGEDTQYKIMSHAE
+145 YSGEDTQYEILSHAD
-160 TMPVETS
+160 TS
-167 TQTSS
+167 TQTST
-172 DKTVNDVLNGMS
+172 DKTVNDILNGMS

-201 DEEAEDD
+201 DEEAENDD
-208 DVIEDSDIRHADV
+208 TIEDSDIRHADV

-234 TSDEKKVAF
+234 TPDEKKVAF

-253 GSMAQSDIPN
+253 GSMEQSDIPN

-269 ENDTMKH
+269 ENETMKH
-276 NVFENNQIENDE
+276 NVFENNQVDNDE

-300 RDAKQYGTLKNSALA
+300 RDTKQYGTLKNSALA
-315 HGVENIA
+315 HGV
-322 HSNLVPVQT
+322 T
-331 YGVANIEYLFPDAK
+331 NIEYLFPDAK

-352 LVKRNDDWVSKVM
+352 LIKRNDDWVSKVM
-365 RSVHRTP
+365 GSVHRTP
-372 FSRIKSTAA
+372 FSRIKSSAA
-381 NLTEDEARA
+381 NLTEDDARA
-390 KGYIKGKLKKEEVF
+390 KGYMKGKLKKDEVF

-412 PTTIYKKQRLD
+412 PTTIYKKQKLD

-492 AAEATDND
+492 AAQATDDD

-523 MYTTEDILTDMLL
+523 MYTTEDVLTDMLL
-536 MEDKMGRI
+536 MEDKMGRVV
-544 IYDSVTKLATAL
+544 YDSVTKLATAL

-603 FDIDFNAMKYLIET
+603 FDIDYNAMKYLIET
-617 RCSGALTKPYSAM
+617 RCSGALTKPYSALA
-630 VVKTK
+630 VKLKTA
-635 VNGTV
+635 GA

>member
-57 LENRNE
+57 LENRDE

-160 TMPVETS
+160 TP

-172 DKTVNDVLNGMS
+172 DKTVNDILNNMS

-243 FLIGKAIEES
+243 FLIGQAIKAS
-253 GSMAQSDIPN
+253 GSMEQSDIPN

-276 NVFENNQIENDE
+276 NVFENNQINNDE

-300 RDAKQYGTLKNSALA
+300 RDTKQYGTLKNSALA
-315 HGVENIA
+315 HGI
-322 HSNLVPVQT
+322 T
-331 YGVANIEYLFPDAK
+331 NIEYLFPDAK

-352 LVKRNDDWVSKVM
+352 LIKRNDDWVSKVM
-365 RSVHRTP
+365 GAVHRTP

-381 NLTEDEARA
+381 NLTEDDARA
-390 KGYIKGKLKKEEVF
+390 KGYIKGNLKKDEVF

-412 PTTIYKKQRLD
+412 PTTIYKKQKLD

-492 AAEATDND
+492 AAQATDDD

-523 MYTTEDILTDMLL
+523 MYTTEDVLTDMLL
-536 MEDKMGRI
+536 MEDKMGRVV
-544 IYDSVTKLATAL
+544 YDSVTKLATAL
-556 RVSEIVTVPVMEG
+556 RVREIVTVPVMEG
-569 LKDSEGNAVIAVI
+569 LKDSQGNAVIAVI

-603 FDIDFNAMKYLIET
+603 FDIDYNAMKYLIET
-617 RCSGALTKPYSAM
+617 RCSGALTKPYSALA
-630 VVKTK
+630 VKLKTA
-635 VNGTV
+635 GA

>member
-57 LENRNE
+57 LENRDE

-145 YSGEDTQYKIMSHAE
+145 YSGEDTQYKILSHAE
-160 TMPVETS
+160 TPA
-167 TQTSS
+167 QTSS
-172 DKTVNDVLNGMS
+172 DKTVNDILNGMS

-253 GSMAQSDIPN
+253 GSMEQSDIPN

-276 NVFENNQIENDE
+276 NVFENNQVDNDE

-300 RDAKQYGTLKNSALA
+300 RDTKQYGTLKNSALA
-315 HGVENIA
+315 HGI
-322 HSNLVPVQT
+322 T
-331 YGVANIEYLFPDAK
+331 NIEYLFPDAK
-345 TVTPTPE
+345 TVTTTPE
-352 LVKRNDDWVSKVM
+352 LIKRNDDWVSKVM
-365 RSVHRTP
+365 GAVHHTP

-412 PTTIYKKQRLD
+412 PTTIYKKQKLD

-481 ELYTVPIEVTV
+481 ELYTVPVEVTV
-492 AAEATDND
+492 AAQATDDD

-523 MYTTEDILTDMLL
+523 MYTTEDTLTDMLL
-536 MEDKMGRI
+536 MEDKMGRVV
-544 IYDSVTKLATAL
+544 YDSVTKLATAL

-603 FDIDFNAMKYLIET
+603 FDIDYNAMKYLIET
-617 RCSGALTKPYSAM
+617 RCSGALTKPYSALA
-630 VVKTK
+630 VKLKTA
-635 VNGTV
+635 GA

>member
-57 LENRNE
+57 LENRDE

-145 YSGEDTQYKIMSHAE
+145 YSGEDTQYKILSHAE
-160 TMPVETS
+160 SS

-172 DKTVNDVLNGMS
+172 DKTVNDILNNMS

-243 FLIGKAIEES
+243 FLIGQAIKES
-253 GSMAQSDIPN
+253 GSMEQSDIPN

-276 NVFENNQIENDE
+276 NVFENNQINNDE

-300 RDAKQYGTLKNSALA
+300 RDTKQYGTLKNSALA
-315 HGVENIA
+315 HGV
-322 HSNLVPVQT
+322 T
-331 YGVANIEYLFPDAK
+331 NIEYLFPDAT

-352 LVKRNDDWVSKVM
+352 LIKRNDDWVSKVM
-365 RSVHRTP
+365 GAVHRTP

-412 PTTIYKKQRLD
+412 PTTIYKKQKLD
-423 RDDVVDITDFDV
+423 RDDVIDITDFDV

-481 ELYTVPIEVTV
+481 ELYTVPVEVTV
-492 AAEATDND
+492 AAQATDDD

-523 MYTTEDILTDMLL
+523 MYTTEDTLTDMLL
-536 MEDKMGRI
+536 MEDKMGRVV
-544 IYDSVTKLATAL
+544 YDSVTKLATAL

-569 LKDSEGNAVIAVI
+569 LKDSAGNAVIAVI

-603 FDIDFNAMKYLIET
+603 FDIDYNAMKYLIET
-617 RCSGALTKPYSAM
+617 RCSGALTKPYSALA
-630 VVKTK
+630 VKLMAA
-635 VNGTV
+635 GA